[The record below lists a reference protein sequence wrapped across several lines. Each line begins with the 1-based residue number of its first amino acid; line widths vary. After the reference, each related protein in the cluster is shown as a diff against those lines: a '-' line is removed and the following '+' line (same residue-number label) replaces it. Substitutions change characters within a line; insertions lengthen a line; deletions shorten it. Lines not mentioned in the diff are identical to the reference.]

1 MAKTLAKMT
10 VGVAALVTATW
21 LGTASSRAYPYGYAP
36 WCAVIPLSGDVYWDC
51 QYRTEEE
58 CRPNVTGG
66 SRGFCAL
73 NSLAGPPQ
81 VGPYGPSRGGT
92 RRTDTPF
99 NQLTHTSR

>member
-81 VGPYGPSRGGT
+81 VGPYGPSRG
-92 RRTDTPF
+92 RYSPY
-99 NQLTHTSR
+99 